1 MSGEQHPTFIH
12 PTNQKL
18 FAVFKAALD
27 PKKCRLTDEDE
38 DEDEI
43 KREVKEVINIPSN
56 SNQKHNLSNS
66 AIIGFYAG
74 FLNIESEI
82 VRDYAKKNK
91 KMILDALKK
100 KKIKTVHLLR
110 LTHGAMRW
118 LWFFHPHDKCD
129 DVTFVGWYRV
139 TAEEPLA
146 RLEAIE
152 AKKTPNHD
160 LFDLQTPIH
169 IKDCEKRD
177 MFIELLLTAQ
187 DYRPKEITRIKTMM
201 TQLRVLISELQR
213 NLDAAQ
219 KRKNKGKTEGYWKK
233 LEKVEHLYLLLYYYS
248 NLVQKLTSTQ
258 LLTQSV

>member
-27 PKKCRLTDEDE
+27 PKKCRLRDE

-43 KREVKEVINIPSN
+43 KREVKEVIDIPSN
-56 SNQKHNLSNS
+56 SNQKYNQYNS
-66 AIIGFYAG
+66 ATIGFYAG

-100 KKIKTVHLLR
+100 NKIKIAHLLR

-146 RLEAIE
+146 RLEE
-152 AKKTPNHD
+152 KNHD
-160 LFDLQTPIH
+160 LFDLQTSIH

-201 TQLRVLISELQR
+201 TQLRALMSELQR
-213 NLDAAQ
+213 KLYAAQ
-219 KRKNKGKTEGYWKK
+219 KRKNNGKTEEHWKK

-258 LLTQSV
+258 LLPHKS